1 MARHDERKRTA
12 LDAPP
17 SEPSIAV
24 DRLVTNGLKALADY
38 ESLTQE
44 QIDHI
49 VKKAS
54 VAALDSHTGLALLAV
69 QETGRGV
76 FEDKAAKNMFACEHV
91 THSMGKMK
99 TVGVI
104 ARDDIDDMIE
114 IAEPVGVVCAVT
126 PVTNPTSTTVF
137 KALMAL
143 KTRNPVVFAFHPSA
157 QRCSAAAA
165 KVVRDAAVAAG
176 APEHCVQWIEE
187 PSVEATGTL
196 MKHPG
201 VSMILATGGNAM
213 VKAAYSAGKP
223 ALGVGAGNVP
233 AYVHKSAK
241 VRRAVNDLVLSKSF
255 DNGMICA
262 SEQAVILDTEIYDA
276 ALAEFRTLHA
286 HLATAEEKRKLE
298 TFLFPGDTTNSGCEP
313 KVNAAAVG
321 QSPAWIAE
329 HAGFSVPEDTSIIL
343 VEAEHVGADEPL
355 TREKL
360 CPVLTVLRA
369 GSLHQGFQ
377 LAADMVAFHGQGH
390 TAVVHTEDP
399 EVAEAYGRRMKT
411 VRVIVNSPSSQGAIG
426 GVYNSLLPSL
436 TLGCGSWG
444 STSVSNNVSAAH
456 LLNIKRVTTR
466 HNNLQWFKV
475 PPKIYFEPGAIRY
488 LTSMPEVHRV
498 TVVTDATMTRLGF
511 TDRVTRVLQRRPEAV
526 TVQVI
531 DNVEPEP
538 TIDSVQRGARLMRD
552 FRPDTIIA
560 LGGGSPMDAAK
571 VMWLLYEQPDIDFA
585 DMRQKFSDI
594 RKRAFRFPVL
604 GERARLV
611 CIPTTSGTGAE
622 VTPFAVI
629 SDPASGKKYPL
640 ADYALT
646 PSVAIVDPL
655 LTAALPPALAADS
668 GFDALTHAI
677 EAYVSVYAN
686 DFTDGPA
693 LHAIRLIF
701 ANLEAAVN
709 DRANSPEAREK
720 MHNAGTIAG
729 MAFGSAFLGIVHAMS
744 HTLGATFHI
753 AHGRTNAV
761 LLPHVI
767 RYNGTVPTKL
777 TGWPKYEDY
786 RAPERFQE
794 IARTLGLPASTPQE
808 GVDSLATA
816 VERLRDAAGIEPSF
830 QALGVDEKAFLD
842 ALPQQSLNAYEDQCA
857 PANPRMPMLDDMQE
871 LMRPACSRCDA
882 ATVRHQDGVTA
893 RVALPVPARAGP
905 RPPPPP
911 IPPPDAAAERTPRA
925 RAAPG
930 PGPPAGG
937 RRGSARARIPASPRT
952 ARRSSWRSPSR
963 PAAPPTAVPATCR
976 GPPPRRR

>member
-1 MARHDERKRTA
+1 MTRQDARTRA
-12 LDAPP
+12 AAPDGAP
-17 SEPSIAV
+17 SETAIAV
-24 DRLVTNGLKALADY
+24 DRLVTNGLKALSDY
-38 ESLTQE
+38 EALTQE
-44 QIDHI
+44 QVDHI

-54 VAALDSHTGLALLAV
+54 VAALDQHTALALLAV
-69 QETGRGV
+69 EETGRGL

-91 THSMGKMK
+91 THSMGPMK

-126 PVTNPTSTTVF
+126 PVTNPTSTTIF
-137 KALMAL
+137 KALLAL

-157 QRCSAAAA
+157 QRCSAEAARI
-165 KVVRDAAVAAG
+165 VRDAAIAAG
-176 APEHCVQWIEE
+176 APKHCVQWIRT

-196 MKHPG
+196 MRHPG
-201 VSMILATGGNAM
+201 VSLILATGGNAM

-241 VRRAVNDLVLSKSF
+241 LRRAVNDLVLSKSF

-262 SEQAVILDTEIYDA
+262 SEQAVILDSEIYDE

-286 HLATAEEKRKLE
+286 HLATAEEKAKLE
-298 TFLFPGDTTNSGCEP
+298 TFLFPTDKAAGGGCEP

-321 QSPAWIAE
+321 QSPSWIAE
-329 HAGFSVPEDTSIIL
+329 QAGFSVPEGTSIIL
-343 VEAEHVGADEPL
+343 VEAERVGPDEPL

-360 CPVLTVLRA
+360 CPVLAVLRA
-369 GSLHQGFQ
+369 GSEQRGFD

-390 TAVVHTEDP
+390 TAVIHTEDKTL
-399 EVAEAYGRRMKT
+399 AEAYGTRMKT
-411 VRVIVNSPSSQGAIG
+411 VRVIVNAPSSQGAIG
-426 GVYNSLLPSL
+426 GIYNSLLPSL

-444 STSVSNNVSAAH
+444 STSVSNNVSAAQ

-475 PPKIYFEPGAIRY
+475 PPKIYFEPGSVRY

-511 TDRVTRVLQRRPEAV
+511 VDRIERVLRRRREPV
-526 TVQVI
+526 TIQVI

-538 TIDSVQRGARLMRD
+538 SIDSVRRGARLMGD

-571 VMWLLYEQPDIDFA
+571 VMWLLYEQQAEGKDVDFA
-585 DMRQKFSDI
+585 DMRHKFSDI

-604 GERARLV
+604 GKLARLV

-629 SDPASGKKYPL
+629 SDPATGKKYPL
-640 ADYALT
+640 ADYSLT

-655 LTAALPPALAADS
+655 LTTDLPPALAADS

-701 ANLEAAVN
+701 DNLDAAVN
-709 DRANSPEAREK
+709 NRAVSIEAQEK
-720 MHNAGTIAG
+720 IHNAGTIAG
-729 MAFGSAFLGIVHAMS
+729 MAFGNAFLGIVHAMS

-767 RYNGTVPTKL
+767 RYNGTVPSKL
-777 TGWPKYEDY
+777 TGWPKYENY
-786 RAPERFQE
+786 RAPERFQD
-794 IARTLGLPASTPQE
+794 IARTLGLPAATPAE
-808 GVDSLATA
+808 SVESLAAA
-816 VERLRDAAGIEPSF
+816 VERLRTSVGIEPSF
-830 QALGVDEKAFLD
+830 QALGVDERAFLD
-842 ALPQQSLNAYEDQCA
+842 SLPRQSLNAYEDQCA
-857 PANPRMPMLDDMQE
+857 PANPRMPMLDDMQQ
-871 LMRPACSRCDA
+871 LMKA
-882 ATVRHQDGVTA
+882 AYY
-893 RVALPVPARAGP
+893 
-905 RPPPPP
+905 
-911 IPPPDAAAERTPRA
+911 
-925 RAAPG
+925 
-930 PGPPAGG
+930 
-937 RRGSARARIPASPRT
+937 GSASIP
-952 ARRSSWRSPSR
+952 
-963 PAAPPTAVPATCR
+963 
-976 GPPPRRR
+976 GE

>member
-1 MARHDERKRTA
+1 MTRHDAPRTSA
-12 LDAPP
+12 TRAAAP
-17 SEPSIAV
+17 SDIAVAV
-24 DRLVTNGLKALADY
+24 DRLVTNALKALADY
-38 ESLTQE
+38 ETLDQE
-44 QIDHI
+44 QVDHI

-54 VAALDSHTGLALLAV
+54 VAALDQHTALARLAV
-69 QETGRGV
+69 DETGRGV
-76 FEDKAAKNMFACEHV
+76 VEDKAAKNMFACEHV
-91 THSMGKMK
+91 THSMSPMK

-104 ARDDIDDMIE
+104 ARDDIDDITE

-126 PVTNPTSTTVF
+126 PVTNPTSTTIF

-157 QRCSAAAA
+157 QRCSAQAARL
-165 KVVRDAAVAAG
+165 VRDAAVAAG
-176 APEHCVQWIEE
+176 APEHCVQWIET
-187 PSVEATGTL
+187 PSVAATDAL
-196 MKHPG
+196 MRHPG
-201 VSMILATGGNAM
+201 VSLILATGGNAM

-233 AYVHKSAK
+233 AYVHKSAQL
-241 VRRAVNDLVLSKSF
+241 RRAVNDLVLSKSF

-262 SEQAVILDTEIYDA
+262 SEQAVILDEEIYDA

-286 HLATAEEKRKLE
+286 HLATAEEKEKLAA
-298 TFLFPGDTTNSGCEP
+298 FLFPADADGAGCEP
-313 KVNAAAVG
+313 KVNPAAVG

-329 HAGFSVPEDTSIIL
+329 QAGFSVPHDTSLIL
-343 VEAEHVGADEPL
+343 VESDRVGPAEPL

-360 CPVLTVLRA
+360 CPVLAVLRA
-369 GSLHQGFQ
+369 DCAQRGFD

-390 TAVVHTEDP
+390 SAVIHAEDTAL
-399 EVAEAYGRRMKT
+399 AEAYGRHMKT
-411 VRVIVNSPSSQGAIG
+411 VRIIVNAPSSQGAIG
-426 GVYNSLLPSL
+426 GIYNSLLPSL

-444 STSVSNNVSAAH
+444 STSVSNNVSAAQ
-456 LLNIKRVTTR
+456 LLNIKRVSVR
-466 HNNLQWFKV
+466 RNNLQWFKV
-475 PPKIYFEPGAIRY
+475 PPKIYFEPQAIRY
-488 LTSMPEVHRV
+488 LADMPDVHRV
-498 TVVTDATMTRLGF
+498 TVVTDATMTRLGLV
-511 TDRVTRVLQRRPEAV
+511 DRVERVLRRRREPV

-538 TIDSVQRGARLMRD
+538 SIDSVRRDARLMGD

-571 VMWLLYEQPDIDFA
+571 VMWLLYEEQAEGRDVDFT
-585 DMRQKFSDI
+585 DMRHKFSDI
-594 RKRAFRFPVL
+594 RKRAFRFPTL
-604 GERARLV
+604 GKLARLV

-629 SDPASGKKYPL
+629 SDPATGKKYPL

-655 LTAALPPALAADS
+655 LTTGLPRALAADS

-693 LHAIRLIF
+693 LHAIRMIF
-701 ANLEAAVN
+701 DNIEAAVN
-709 DRANSPEAREK
+709 DRADRPRAREK

-767 RYNGTVPTKL
+767 RYNGTVPTKA
-777 TGWPKYEDY
+777 TGWPKYENY
-786 RAPERFQE
+786 RAPERFQD
-794 IARTLGLPASTPQE
+794 IARTLGLPAATPAE
-808 GVDSLATA
+808 GVESLASA
-816 VERLRDAAGIEPSF
+816 VERLRDAVGIEPTF
-830 QALGVDEKAFLD
+830 QALGIDERAFLD
-842 ALPQQSLNAYEDQCA
+842 ALPQQALNAHDDQCA

-871 LMRPACSRCDA
+871 LMR
-882 ATVRHQDGVTA
+882 TA
-893 RVALPVPARAGP
+893 YYG
-905 RPPPPP
+905 
-911 IPPPDAAAERTPRA
+911 RA
-925 RAAPG
+925 RP
-930 PGPPAGG
+930 
-937 RRGSARARIPASPRT
+937 
-952 ARRSSWRSPSR
+952 
-963 PAAPPTAVPATCR
+963 
-976 GPPPRRR
+976 